1 MNPKSV
7 NLRVQSW
14 WMKFFFLFKGYL
26 NTQLEA
32 KGKLIEDQSN
42 IERSASEFKFKGDR
56 EQFEVNATLESL
68 LSRIKT
74 NADRRPHSST

>member
-1 MNPKSV
+1 
-7 NLRVQSW
+7 
-14 WMKFFFLFKGYL
+14 MKFFFLFKGYL

-74 NADRRPHSST
+74 NARTGDLTQVRSLS